1 MAAFQDPL
9 RDLFVTFGKNFPQ
22 DDNLFLERCVYDQV
36 SRAGTEADGVSI
48 QDVTISANGLA
59 VPCKWF
65 TPQNASRKH
74 VIMFMH
80 GGGFRYGGISATK
93 AHS

>member
-1 MAAFQDPL
+1 MATHEDPL
-9 RDLFVTFGKNFPQ
+9 RDLFITFGNSFPQ

-48 QDVTISANGLA
+48 EDVVVSTNGLK

-65 TPQNASRKH
+65 RPAKASQKQ

-80 GGGFRYGGISATK
+80 GGGFR
-93 AHS
+93 